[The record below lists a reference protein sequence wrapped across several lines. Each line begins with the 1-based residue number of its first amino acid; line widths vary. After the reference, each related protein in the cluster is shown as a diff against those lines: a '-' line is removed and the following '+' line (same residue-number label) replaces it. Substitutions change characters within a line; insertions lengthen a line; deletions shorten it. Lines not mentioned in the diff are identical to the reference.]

1 MSEKQKLSHRLAE
14 EAPVIKSALGFWEKY
29 SKRIIYISAA
39 IIILGGGYLVYKYMF
54 VNPANE
60 KANDAVFQL
69 QDVYEQLINA
79 QTDSART
86 ALADKVLNGDAQ
98 TTGALKFLSKHSGTD
113 AANLVHFYAGRA
125 YVEKNDFKKA
135 IKQLEDFNAHGATQ
149 VATAALKLLGDCYMQ
164 DGQKEKGAETYKKAG
179 TLNEKDENFSS
190 ECLYYA
196 GQAYETAGKTE
207 EAIKAYQIIKDKYPG
222 TQRGSSIDKY
232 LARLG
237 VITKD

>member
-1 MSEKQKLSHRLAE
+1 
-14 EAPVIKSALGFWEKY
+14 
-29 SKRIIYISAA
+29 
-39 IIILGGGYLVYKYMF
+39 
-54 VNPANE
+54 
-60 KANDAVFQL
+60 VFQL
-69 QDVYEQLINA
+69 QAAYEEMMNA

-98 TTGALKFLSKHSGTD
+98 TTGAVKFLSKHSGTD

-125 YVEKNDFKKA
+125 YIEKNDFKNA
-135 IKQLEDFNAHGATQ
+135 IKQLEQFDGNGATQ
-149 VATAALKLLGDCYMQ
+149 PASAALKLLGDAYMM
-164 DGQKEKGAETYKKAG
+164 DGQKDKGADTFKKAG

-196 GQAYETAGKTE
+196 GQAYETAGKNE
-207 EAIKAYQIIKDKYPG
+207 EAIKMYQLIKEKYPR
-222 TQRGSSIDKY
+222 TQRGFTVDKY